1 MVDFLFDGP
10 NKIIQEP
17 PGVGDTT
24 YDVTRDIYSAWK
36 RWVQLGTN
44 ATFDRAFE
52 VEGGT
57 PIGATGLSTGTTFV
71 LINGWKIRPADY
83 DHQLFLNGNL
93 YSSDGVPTIPSL
105 TARTNV
111 VVNSSVA
118 AQGIATGGGLTS
130 IESDKLDELWK
141 LAGLDKNNPL
151 VVDPDNRTAGSNINQ
166 DITKDSGTDT
176 VTVTRDAN
184 DPDPGS

>member
-17 PGVGDTT
+17 AGVGDTT
-24 YDVTRDIYSAWK
+24 YEVGRDVYSAWK
-36 RWVQLGTN
+36 RWIQLGTN
-44 ATFDRAFE
+44 TTFDQAFA

-71 LINGWKIRPADY
+71 LINGWKIQPADY

-93 YSSDGVPTIPSL
+93 YSSDGIVTVPAD
-105 TARTNV
+105 TASATV
-111 VVNSSVA
+111 FVNSSVA
-118 AQGIATGGGLTS
+118 AQGISTGSGLSS

-141 LAGLDKNNPL
+141 LAGLDASNPL
-151 VVDPDNRTAGSNINQ
+151 VVDPDNRTAGPDINQ
-166 DITKDSGTDT
+166 DIDKDTGTDT
-176 VTVTRDAN
+176 VTVTRDPG
-184 DPDPGS
+184 DPVPGS